1 MGQKSDI
8 GAAVTKGQNGGFYS
22 IYRGGKSMVKS
33 GSNFDW
39 AWSISEY
46 FITLIAVTVMV
57 KEVNLNWCVPHNDE

>member
-1 MGQKSDI
+1 
-8 GAAVTKGQNGGFYS
+8 
-22 IYRGGKSMVKS
+22 MVKS